1 MQNGLTR
8 ISMTKSISKSNF
20 TAQQEMARQDFSWFS
35 SSEGLPLP
43 PVFNRAGEETTLK
56 VATSVGSGL
65 YWENLGDTELAD
77 RNRVRNYL
85 AIVMVSNTKGGW
97 KIDQT
102 TAETKKAPVK
112 GTKAALKEGKAR
124 A

>member
-1 MQNGLTR
+1 
-8 ISMTKSISKSNF
+8 MTKSISKSSF
-20 TAQQEMARQDFSWFS
+20 TEQQEKAHQDFSWFS

-65 YWENLGDTELAD
+65 YWENLGDTELAG

-97 KIDQT
+97 RLDQT
-102 TAETKKAPVK
+102 TAGTKKAPVK
-112 GTKAALKEGKAR
+112 GTKAVPKERKDSA
-124 A
+124 